1 MDVPTPK
8 AAYLDGITFI
18 DTPGYDNSH
27 DTNKENKKK
36 DIDTALE
43 AIDEADVLFWCID
56 IEKGTIPN
64 NDLQMLK
71 QIQQTNENMPIVL
84 FFTKMDKK
92 VEKEVGIIL
101 KSASDLCK
109 KELKNMPVDTIGVSW
124 NNGVSMKYLHNRSI
138 ESVFK
143 KIRTMT
149 GTTDYLQLAKDQ
161 IQSWFD
167 DEITI
172 SNNTVDEYE
181 KDRVDSIKQ
190 KQELQQFYNE
200 LKEDN

>member
-1 MDVPTPK
+1 
-8 AAYLDGITFI
+8 
-18 DTPGYDNSH
+18 
-27 DTNKENKKK
+27 
-36 DIDTALE
+36 
-43 AIDEADVLFWCID
+43 
-56 IEKGTIPN
+56 
-64 NDLQMLK
+64 
-71 QIQQTNENMPIVL
+71 
-84 FFTKMDKK
+84 
-92 VEKEVGIIL
+92 
-101 KSASDLCK
+101 
-109 KELKNMPVDTIGVSW
+109 
-124 NNGVSMKYLHNRSI
+124 
-138 ESVFK
+138 
-143 KIRTMT
+143 MT